1 MAQLSD
7 DCFAFGG
14 SLLDVDAARRMIGE
28 RVTPVAGLE
37 RVPLRQALGRILAE
51 DIAAPMAVPG
61 YDNSAVDGYAVRFDD
76 LLADRPTRLRCIDR
90 VAAGHDPSAALTPGT
105 ATRIFTGAL
114 LPDGADV
121 VIMQED
127 CERPDEGGGEGV
139 LIRPGIK
146 RWANTRKA
154 GEDLARGAPA
164 LTAGKR
170 LAPADLGLLAALG
183 FVEIPVRRRLAVA
196 LLSTGDEV
204 REPGTPL
211 RRGQIHD
218 ANRYILA
225 GLLERLGVEV
235 SDRGIVPDEPAVL
248 GEALQRAA
256 AETDL
261 IITSGGVSTGEEDH
275 VRAAIANHGSL
286 YFWRLAIKPGR
297 PVAMG
302 QIGGTPLAGL
312 PGNPVAALL
321 TFALVARPM
330 IESLCGAA
338 MHVPMRFRVLS
349 DFAYKKKTGRREY
362 VRASLSRADAGLAR
376 ARRYPKE
383 GAGMLTSLTETDGL
397 VELGE
402 ETTRL
407 EPGTEVDFVP
417 YSELI

>member
-14 SLLDVDAARRMIGE
+14 SLLGIDAARRMILQ
-28 RVTPVAGLE
+28 RLTPAVGIE
-37 RVPLRQALGRILAE
+37 RVPLRQALGRTLAG
-51 DIAAPMAVPG
+51 DIGAPIAVPG

-76 LLADRPTRLRCIDR
+76 LHADRPTTLRCIDR
-90 VAAGHDPSAALTPGT
+90 IAAGHDPSASLTKGV
-105 ATRIFTGAL
+105 AARIFTGAI
-114 LPDGADV
+114 LPEGADV

-127 CERPDEGGGEGV
+127 CERDGDRV
-139 LIRPGIK
+139 TIQPGIK
-146 RWANTRKA
+146 RGANTRRA
-154 GEDLARGAPA
+154 GEDVAAGSLALA
-164 LTAGKR
+164 AGRR
-170 LAPADLGLLAALG
+170 LGPADLGLLAALG
-183 FVEIPVRRRLAVA
+183 FVEVPVRRKLSVA

-204 REPGTPL
+204 REPGEPL

-235 SDRGIVPDEPAVL
+235 SDRGIVPDDQATLARVL
-248 GEALQRAA
+248 REVADGN
-256 AETDL
+256 DL

-302 QIGGTPLAGL
+302 QIGATPLAGL

-321 TFALVARPM
+321 TFALIARPM
-330 IESLCGAA
+330 IEALTGTAPHQA
-338 MHVPMRFRVLS
+338 KRFRVVS
-349 DFAYKKKTGRREY
+349 DFAYKKRAGRREY
-362 VRASLSRADAGLAR
+362 VRVSLDRSPPGLAK

-397 VELGE
+397 VELPE
-402 ETTRL
+402 ATTLL
-407 EPGTEVDFVP
+407 ELGTEVDFLP

>member
-14 SLLDVDAARRMIGE
+14 SLLGIDAARQMIVE
-28 RVTPVAGLE
+28 RVTPVAGVE
-37 RVPLRQALGRILAE
+37 RVPLRQAFGRILAE
-51 DIAAPMAVPG
+51 DIAAPIALPG

-76 LLADRPTRLRCIDR
+76 LDPARPTTLRCVDR
-90 VAAGHDPSAALTPGT
+90 IAAGHDPAAALTPGT
-105 ATRIFTGAL
+105 AARIFTGAM

-127 CERPDEGGGEGV
+127 CERNGDSV
-139 LIRPGIK
+139 IIRPGIK
-146 RWANTRKA
+146 RGANTRKA
-154 GEDLARGAPA
+154 GEDVARGSPA
-164 LTAGKR
+164 LAAGRR
-170 LAPADLGLLAALG
+170 LGPAETGLLAALG
-183 FVEIPVRRRLAVA
+183 FVEVPVRRKLIVA

-204 REPGTPL
+204 REPGELL

-235 SDRGIVPDEPAVL
+235 SDRGIVRDDPAAL
-248 GEALQRAA
+248 SEALQRAA
-256 AETDL
+256 AESDL

-302 QIGGTPLAGL
+302 QIGATPLAGL

-330 IESLCGAA
+330 IEALGAA
-338 MHVPMRFRVLS
+338 TLHLARRFRVTS
-349 DFAYKKKTGRREY
+349 DFTYKKKTGRREY
-362 VRASLSRADAGLAR
+362 VRASLDGNK
-376 ARRYPKE
+376 ARRYSKE

-397 VELGE
+397 VELPE
-402 ETTRL
+402 ELTRL
-407 EPGTEVDFVP
+407 EPGMDVHFVP

>member
-14 SLLDVDAARRMIGE
+14 SLLDIDAARQMIFE
-28 RVTPVAGLE
+28 RVQPVDGVE
-37 RVPLRQALGRILAE
+37 RVPLRRALGRTLAE
-51 DIAAPMAVPG
+51 GITAPIAVPG

-76 LLADRPTRLRCIDR
+76 LHADQLTTLRCVDR
-90 VAAGHDPSAALTPGT
+90 IAAGHDPSAKLTQGV
-105 ATRIFTGAL
+105 AARIFTGAM
-114 LPDGADV
+114 LPEGADV

-127 CERPDEGGGEGV
+127 CERDGDRV
-139 LIRPGIK
+139 SVRPGIK
-146 RWANTRKA
+146 RGANTRRA
-154 GEDLARGAPA
+154 GEDVARGSIA
-164 LTAGKR
+164 LKAGRR
-170 LAPADLGLLAALG
+170 LGPADLGLLAALG
-183 FVEIPVRRRLAVA
+183 FVEVSVRRKLLVA

-204 REPGTPL
+204 REPGEPL

-218 ANRYILA
+218 ANRYVLA

-235 SDRGIVPDEPAVL
+235 SDHGIVRDDEARL
-248 GEALQRAA
+248 GDALREAA
-256 AETDL
+256 AESDL

-275 VRAAIANHGSL
+275 VRSAIANDGSL

-302 QIGGTPLAGL
+302 QIGSTPLAGL

-330 IESLCGAA
+330 IEALSATTP
-338 MHVPMRFRVLS
+338 HVARRFPAIA
-349 DFAYKKKTGRREY
+349 DFAYKKKAGRREY
-362 VRASLSRADAGLAR
+362 ARVSVQDSAGLPR
-376 ARRYPKE
+376 LSRYPKE

-397 VELGE
+397 AELSE
-402 ETTRL
+402 DTTRVQ
-407 EPGTEVDFVP
+407 PGAQVDFVP

>member
-14 SLLDVDAARRMIGE
+14 SLLGVDAARRMIVE
-28 RVTPVAGLE
+28 RVTPVAGVE

-51 DIAAPMAVPG
+51 DIAAPIALPG

-76 LLADRPTRLRCIDR
+76 LHTDGPTTLRCIDR
-90 VAAGHDPSAALTPGT
+90 IAAGHDPTAALTPGL
-105 ATRIFTGAL
+105 AARIFTGAM

-127 CERPDEGGGEGV
+127 CERDGETV
-139 LIRPGIK
+139 IIRPGI
-146 RWANTRKA
+146 RRGANTRRA
-154 GEDLARGAPA
+154 GEDVARGAVA

-170 LAPADLGLLAALG
+170 LGPAETGLLAALG
-183 FVEIPVRRRLAVA
+183 FVEVAVRRKLIVA

-204 REPGTPL
+204 REPGDTL
-211 RRGQIHD
+211 QRGQIHD
-218 ANRYILA
+218 ANRYMLA
-225 GLLERLGVEV
+225 AMLERLGVEV
-235 SDRGIVPDEPAVL
+235 SDRGIVRDDPGQLSD
-248 GEALQRAA
+248 ALQRAA
-256 AETDL
+256 AESDL

-302 QIGGTPLAGL
+302 QIGHTPLAGL

-338 MHVPMRFRVLS
+338 PHVAKRFRVLS
-349 DFAYKKKTGRREY
+349 DFTYGKKTGRREY
-362 VRASLSRADAGLAR
+362 VRASLLDASGGLAK

-397 VELGE
+397 VELSE

-407 EPGTEVDFVP
+407 EPGIEVDFIP
-417 YSELI
+417 YGELI

>member
-7 DCFAFGG
+7 DCFAFGSG
-14 SLLDVDAARRMIGE
+14 LLNIDAARAMIFE
-28 RVTPVAGLE
+28 RVMPVAGVE
-37 RVPLRQALGRILAE
+37 RVPLRQALGRTLAE
-51 DIAAPMAVPG
+51 DIAAPINVPG

-76 LLADRPTRLRCIDR
+76 LDPAQPTTLRCLDR
-90 VAAGHDPSAALTPGT
+90 IAAGHDPAGALAPGVAA
-105 ATRIFTGAL
+105 RIFTGAL

-127 CERPDEGGGEGV
+127 CERDGERV
-139 LIRPGIK
+139 TIRPGIK
-146 RWANTRKA
+146 RGANTRRA
-154 GEDLARGAPA
+154 GEDVVHGALALA
-164 LTAGKR
+164 AGRR
-170 LAPADLGLLAALG
+170 LGPADLGLLAALG
-183 FVEIPVRRRLAVA
+183 FLEVPVRRKLTVA

-204 REPGTPL
+204 REPGEPL

-225 GLLERLGVEV
+225 GLLERLGVDV
-235 SDRGIVPDEPAVL
+235 SDRGIVRDDPARL
-248 GEALQRAA
+248 KDALQRAA
-256 AETDL
+256 AESDL

-275 VRAAIANHGSL
+275 VRTAIANHGSL

-302 QIGGTPLAGL
+302 QIGATPLAGL

-330 IESLCGAA
+330 IEALGAA
-338 MHVPMRFRVLS
+338 TPHVAKRFRVVS

-362 VRASLSRADAGLAR
+362 VRASLEGNK
-376 ARRYPKE
+376 ARRYHKE

-397 VELGE
+397 VELPE
-402 ETTRL
+402 EITRL
-407 EPGTEVDFVP
+407 EPGAAVDFLP

>member
-14 SLLDVDAARRMIGE
+14 SLLGIDAARTMIFE
-28 RVTPVAGLE
+28 RVTPVAGIE
-37 RVPLRQALGRILAE
+37 KVPLRQALGRTLAE
-51 DIAAPMAVPG
+51 DIAAPIAVPG

-76 LLADRPTRLRCIDR
+76 LDPARPTTLRCVGRI
-90 VAAGHDPSAALTPGT
+90 AAGHDPAGALAPGVAA
-105 ATRIFTGAL
+105 RIFTGAI
-114 LPDGADV
+114 LPEGADV

-127 CERPDEGGGEGV
+127 CERDGEKV
-139 LIRPGIK
+139 IISPGIK
-146 RWANTRKA
+146 RGANTRRA
-154 GEDLARGAPA
+154 GEDVARDSLALR
-164 LTAGKR
+164 AGRR
-170 LAPADLGLLAALG
+170 LGPADLGLLAALG
-183 FVEIPVRRRLAVA
+183 FVEVPVRRKLLVA

-204 REPGTPL
+204 REPGELL

-235 SDRGIVPDEPAVL
+235 SDHGIVGDDQARL
-248 GEALQRAA
+248 GDALREAA
-256 AETDL
+256 AESDL

-275 VRAAIANHGSL
+275 VRSAIANHGSL

-302 QIGGTPLAGL
+302 QIGSTPLAGL

-330 IESLCGAA
+330 IEALGASTPHIA
-338 MHVPMRFRVLS
+338 QRFRVVA
-349 DFAYKKKTGRREY
+349 DFPYKKREGRREY
-362 VRASLSRADAGLAR
+362 VRASLDRSGAGA
-376 ARRYPKE
+376 AKAHRYHKE

-397 VELGE
+397 VELHE

-407 EPGTEVDFVP
+407 EPGTEVDFLP